1 MIKKLIYIVGLWL
14 ALSPIMAQQPQK
26 WVKIVKNYPSDQSAE
41 GAFDFDSVGNIY
53 FPTFFR
59 TKHSVLYILDQYGNT
74 VNKKHFTSSNDNSSV
89 VKCIVETNNITLLG
103 DNDYHVLNNRAAPP
117 QLIKMDFCGNLIY
130 QKNYIDT
137 LIGIASF
144 FERIQNGYII
154 GFYYTT
160 STEIY
165 SVITEFD
172 MNGNILKQRSYPTT
186 FHSYLQTEQGPVIT
200 GQRWMYNPFDSSIT
214 STFATIA
221 RLDTNDLGL
230 TWYHPHNNTEYR
242 TSLGNSVVVNKDG
255 SLLFNTFIE
264 NTKGVASISSFMQKY
279 DATGN
284 LQWIR
289 PTSDSFKAEF
299 PYKSVK
305 INDSVIFE
313 VGVKADSPYRVNNDY
328 LMVRLIDTSG
338 KVLKTRGYPE
348 YAVEPAVLKMT
359 PDNKLMV
366 AGTIFNTGYYRPF
379 LIKFRQDLEID
390 TFTNPGPTPTGLC
403 TNFNNDT
410 INMDSAEVVW
420 LKIEKPT
427 GIVLPPNFNTNQTE
441 LEYFRVFPNPSN
453 NILYIQSRTYDLVD
467 YTIYDSKG
475 ALVYTGKFAGTLQ
488 GVDIENYIPGIYF
501 IKIENGRYSKSF
513 KVIKE

>member
-1 MIKKLIYIVGLWL
+1 MIRKLIYIVGLWL
-14 ALSPIMAQQPQK
+14 ALSPIKAQQPQK
-26 WVKIVKNYPSDQSAE
+26 WVKIIKDYSADHQAE

-59 TKHSVLYILDQYGNT
+59 YKNSILYILDKYGNAI
-74 VNKKHFTSSNDNSSV
+74 NKKHFHSSTDV
-89 VKCIVETNNITLLG
+89 AQITTCLVNKNHLEILG
-103 DNDYHVLNNRAAPP
+103 YNDYTSNNWSAPP

-137 LIGIASF
+137 LIGMESF
-144 FERIQNGYII
+144 FENTKSGYIA
-154 GFYYTT
+154 GFYYWA
-160 STEIY
+160 SRDIY
-165 SVITEFD
+165 SVIMEFD
-172 MNGNILKQRSYPTT
+172 VDGKILKQRSYPTT
-186 FHSYLQTEQGPVIT
+186 FHDYVNTPQGPIIL
-200 GQRWMYNPFDSSIT
+200 GERWMYNPFDSSIT
-214 STFATIA
+214 STYATIA

-230 TWYHPHNNTEYR
+230 VWYHPHNNIEYR
-242 TSLGNSVVVNKDG
+242 TSQGVSAVSNKDG
-255 SLLFNTFIE
+255 SLLLNTFIE
-264 NTKGVASISSFMQKY
+264 NKKGVTDRSSFMQKY
-279 DATGN
+279 DAAGN

-328 LMVRLIDTSG
+328 LMVRLVDTSG

-348 YAVEPAVLKMT
+348 YAVEPAVLKIT

-441 LEYFRVFPNPSN
+441 LEYFRVFPNPAN
-453 NILYIQSRTYDLVD
+453 DILYIQSRTYDLVD
-467 YTIYDSKG
+467 YTIYDTKG
-475 ALVYTGKFAGTLQ
+475 ALIYTGKFAGTVQ
-488 GVDIENYIPGIYF
+488 AIDIGNYIQGIYF
-501 IKIENGRYSKSF
+501 IRIENGRYSKSF